1 MKKSITL
8 TIVTFLLYFLQ
19 SLISGILIGTYN
31 ADETIAQLISIIVL
45 AIVFLM
51 IKKKELF
58 SYYGLCI
65 WQCDNFLKTH
75 FLLFLVPL
83 VNLPYLFFGTKI
95 DIPAAIISSIF
106 IGIMEELIFR
116 SFLCRFIE
124 QISNENRAILISSL
138 LFGGFHLLN
147 IGNYPLVFV
156 LLQVL
161 YAFAIGIA
169 FAVVFYKTKSILP
182 CMAIHAVVD
191 FLGSFELKPILIAD
205 SIGTI
210 ICCVCAVYY
219 YFFQRKNTIVLHS

>member
-1 MKKSITL
+1 
-8 TIVTFLLYFLQ
+8 
-19 SLISGILIGTYN
+19 
-31 ADETIAQLISIIVL
+31 
-45 AIVFLM
+45 M

-106 IGIMEELIFR
+106 IGIMEELIFW

-156 LLQVL
+156 FLQVL

-169 FAVVFYKTKSILP
+169 FAVVLYKTKSILP

-191 FLGSFELKPILIAD
+191 FLSSFELKPILIP
-205 SIGTI
+205 ILLERLF
-210 ICCVCAVYY
+210 AVYVQCIII
-219 YFFQRKNTIVLHS
+219 FFKKKYDCAPFLVK